1 MREAGCLGR
10 LENLVIHPDPSVQ
23 LSALRA
29 VSNVALNVDNQ
40 KVMGRT
46 VSNVLSLLDSS
57 SSGHDNL
64 TVQVL
69 QTLTNVAAL
78 NDWHHL
84 FSDYVPRYY
93 NKATDQAFCTV
104 NTNFTP

>member
-57 SSGHDNL
+57 SSSGAVDNL

-84 FSDYVPRYY
+84 FSDYVPRYC
-93 NKATDQAFCTV
+93 QAF
-104 NTNFTP
+104 FTLVTTFMP

>member
-1 MREAGCLGR
+1 MREAGYLGR

-40 KVMGRT
+40 KVMERT

-57 SSGHDNL
+57 SSGAVDNL

-84 FSDYVPRYY
+84 FSDYVPRYC
-93 NKATDQAFCTV
+93 QAF
-104 NTNFTP
+104 FTLVTTFMP